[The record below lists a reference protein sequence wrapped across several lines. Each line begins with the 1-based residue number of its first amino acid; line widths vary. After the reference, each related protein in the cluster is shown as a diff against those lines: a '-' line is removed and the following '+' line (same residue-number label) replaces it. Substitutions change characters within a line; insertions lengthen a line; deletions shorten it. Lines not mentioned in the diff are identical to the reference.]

1 MTGLRERL
9 AAKARRRLVVPI
21 LVSDPSV
28 DQHTLNGAVV
38 ALQVAQARE
47 ETQPGEVENLT
58 TAVQEAAE
66 AVKGHYVDVH
76 MQALTASDWEAAMAK
91 WTGDTVDWAAA
102 LPPLL
107 AASCVDE
114 ELQDEQWWSE
124 RLADDSWTE
133 GDIDALR
140 RALLL
145 LNVSAAD
152 PTVPKG

>member
-1 MTGLRERL
+1 MSGLRERL

-21 LVSDPSV
+21 LVSDPST
-28 DQHTLNGAVV
+28 DQYTLNGAMV
-38 ALQVAQARE
+38 ALQLAQSRE
-47 ETQPGEVENLT
+47 EAQPGEVENLT
-58 TAVQEAAE
+58 QAVQEAAD

-76 MQALTASDWEAAMAK
+76 LQALTAADWEAAMAK

-107 AASCVDE
+107 AESCVDE
-114 ELQDEQWWSE
+114 ELRDEQWWSE
-124 RLADDSWTE
+124 RLGDDSWSE

-152 PTVPKG
+152 PSVPKG